1 MEPRVMAGPPALCAL
16 PLRDFGDFFPCEPH
30 VSLSGHHVS
39 PLLLQPCRENLSAFT
54 MPGLDV
60 VTKPPRGSWIR
71 PEPQLSAEVAF
82 FSHEP
87 PEFLMQTPSPPSIP
101 PPSQARV
108 SVVTQAQA
116 RAAAV
121 LNQQASFKSGSLDG
135 ETPVS
140 GS

>member
-1 MEPRVMAGPPALCAL
+1 
-16 PLRDFGDFFPCEPH
+16 
-30 VSLSGHHVS
+30 
-39 PLLLQPCRENLSAFT
+39 
-54 MPGLDV
+54 MPGFDV
-60 VTKPPRGSWIR
+60 VTKPPGDSWIR

-108 SVVTQAQA
+108 SVVIQAQA
-116 RAAAV
+116 RTAAA
-121 LNQQASFKSGSLDG
+121 LDQQASFKSGSLGG